1 MCVCNVANAH
11 QKLSVTLN
19 PAYMFAR
26 SLIRLLLYIACL
38 VGVLSGCKIADLPQL
53 PTTLPVPTT
62 FTGSADTLS
71 MGDLIWED
79 FFNDRYL
86 LKLIDTALSNNLD
99 VLTAAQRIRMAQ
111 ANFQMSK
118 GALQPSL
125 NGRVAT
131 NVGKGVGNNLIDN
144 PTQGTPGSNLLQNY
158 FIGVQSTWEA
168 DLWGKLR
175 LRREADYARFLA
187 SEKGRHLVITNLV
200 AEVAQRYYEL
210 LGLDNELETIQKN
223 VEFQEVAL
231 EMVRIQKIGG
241 RATELAVQQFHA
253 QLLRTQSLSY
263 EKQQRIIEVENQL
276 NQLLGR
282 YPQPIARG
290 TSILKQHL
298 PDVVRAGV
306 PSSMLL
312 RRPDIQQAELELVAA
327 RADVEAARAAFLPSL
342 VISPYAGVNVA
353 DLSVLMKPEALAL
366 GALAGL
372 TAPIFS
378 KNRIKANYDRAS
390 AETMAAFYTYQQRI
404 LMGHQEVVSDLKRI
418 ENYRKVYEL
427 RQQEAEVLTA
437 AVSTSND
444 LFAAGYATYLEVIT
458 AQARVLEAELS
469 VTNTRKEI
477 FVSVIDLYR
486 ALGGGW
492 R

>member
-1 MCVCNVANAH
+1 MSAILPH
-11 QKLSVTLN
+11 YLG
-19 PAYMFAR
+19 YMFAR
-26 SLIRLLLYIACL
+26 SFIRLPLYVFCL
-38 VGVLSGCKIADLPQL
+38 VGMVSGCKMVDLPQL
-53 PTTLPVPTT
+53 PSAPAPPAT

-79 FFNDRYL
+79 FFNDRHL
-86 LKLIDTALSNNLD
+86 LHLIDTALSNNLD
-99 VLTAAQRIRMAQ
+99 VLAAAQRIRMAQ
-111 ANFQMSK
+111 ANLQLGR
-118 GALQPSL
+118 GALLPSL
-125 NGRVAT
+125 DGRIAA
-131 NVGKGVGNNLIDN
+131 NVGSGVGNNVVND
-144 PTQGTPGSNLLQNY
+144 PTQDTGGSNLLQNY
-158 FIGVQSTWEA
+158 FIGVQSSWEA

-187 SEKGRHLVITNLV
+187 SEKGRHLVITTLV
-200 AEVAQRYYEL
+200 AEVARRYYEL

-223 VEFQEVAL
+223 VEFQQVAL

-241 RATELAVQQFHA
+241 RATELAVQQFQA

-263 EKQQRIIEVENQL
+263 EKQQRIVEVENQL
-276 NQLLGR
+276 NRLLGR

-298 PDVVRAGV
+298 PDIVRAGV

-312 RRPDIQQAELELVAA
+312 RRPDIQQAELELTAA

-342 VISPYAGVNVA
+342 VISPYAGINAA
-353 DLSVLMKPEALAL
+353 DLSMLLKPESLAL

-378 KNRIKANYDRAS
+378 KNRIRANYDRAS
-390 AETMAAFYTYQQRI
+390 AQTMAAYYDYQQRI
-404 LMGHQEVVSDLKRI
+404 LTGHQEVVSNLKRV

-477 FVSVIDLYR
+477 FVSIIDLYR

>member
-1 MCVCNVANAH
+1 
-11 QKLSVTLN
+11 
-19 PAYMFAR
+19 MFIR
-26 SLIRLLLYIACL
+26 PFIRLYLYLLCL
-38 VGVLSGCKIADLPQL
+38 IGGVSSCKVADLPQL
-53 PTTLPVPTT
+53 PSTTPMPAT
-62 FTGSADTLS
+62 FIGSADTLS

-86 LKLIDTALSNNLD
+86 LQLIDTALANNLD
-99 VLTAAQRIRMAQ
+99 VLTAMQRIKIAQ
-111 ANFQMSK
+111 ANLLMSK

-125 NGRVAT
+125 DGRVSA
-131 NVGKGVGNNLIDN
+131 NVGRAVGNNMIDN
-144 PTQGTPGSNLLQNY
+144 PSQNIGGNSVAQNY
-158 FIGVQSTWEA
+158 FIGVQSSWEA

-175 LRREADYARFLA
+175 LRQEADYSRFLA

-200 AEVAQRYYEL
+200 AEVARLYYEL

-223 VEFQEVAL
+223 VAFQEVAL

-241 RATELAVQQFHA
+241 RATELAVQQFQA

-298 PDVVRAGV
+298 PDIVRAGV

-312 RRPDIQQAELELVAA
+312 RRPDIQQAELELAAA
-327 RADVEAARAAFLPSL
+327 RADVEAARAAFFPSL
-342 VISPYAGVNVA
+342 VISPYAGIDA
-353 DLSVLMKPEALAL
+353 TDLSMLLKPESLAI
-366 GALAGL
+366 GAIGGL
-372 TAPIFS
+372 VAPIFS
-378 KNRIKANYDRAS
+378 KNRIRANYERAS
-390 AETMAAFYTYQQRI
+390 AQTRAAFYNYQQRI
-404 LMGHQEVVSDLKRI
+404 LVGHQEVVSDLKRI

-427 RQQEAEVLTA
+427 REQEADVLTA

-469 VTNTRKEI
+469 VTNTRREI
-477 FVSVIDLYR
+477 FVSIIDLYR

-492 R
+492 H